1 MFRFFWDFFC
11 TNGSDQILYLGD
23 PSKFETILGALDEE
37 ERFAFEEHLKRVKI
51 GPKSLLDQ
59 AIEFVGRHYERYET
73 DPNMKR
79 LNRDV
84 VERINKWL
92 VTPQPLPEK

>member
-1 MFRFFWDFFC
+1 M
-11 TNGSDQILYLGD
+11 
-23 PSKFETILGALDEE
+23 GALDED
-37 ERFAFEEHLKRVKI
+37 ERSALEEHLSRAKI

-59 AIEFVGRHYERYET
+59 TIEFVGRHYERYET

-84 VERINKWL
+84 TERINKWL